1 MTNPAAAAQ
10 SASPVPAAA
19 SAAASH
25 RPERVRIFHA
35 RAITTLAGPQTQA
48 LAVLAGRIVATGGL
62 AELSAAFPTA
72 DRTDLGDGHVVP
84 GFHDAH
90 CHPSCLAETKLR
102 LHLGSGD
109 TSVPPRERVAAAIAA
124 TPPGGWVT
132 VEGYDPRADPEG
144 RLDRAA
150 LDALAPG
157 RPVVVIHFSCHM
169 AVANSPALELAG
181 FRDGDPAPA
190 GGDLGRDATGR
201 LDGWIYERAWFD
213 EWYRAVGEPE
223 FLPSHSIEDLVEP
236 LAEVCADL
244 HATGIT
250 SWCDALVTPK
260 ELRLYQLASERGRLT
275 ARVGMLLWFR
285 YLDELRR
292 AGLRAG
298 FGDEWV
304 RVVGVK
310 LMADGALAG
319 GTCLCSRPYRA
330 ETGGDNGIQ
339 VMGDEELAATVE
351 AAHAAG
357 LRVGVHANGD
367 LAVGKVLDA
376 IERARA
382 LHPRNTVNHRIEHC
396 SMVDDAL
403 IERIR
408 RSGVTPVP
416 FGSFVHGHGA
426 KLIGYY
432 GDERAEQ
439 VCAHRDLLDAGITVA
454 GSSDYPA
461 GPLNPLLAVQTMV
474 TRRTADGRVL
484 GADQR
489 LTVAQALEVY
499 TAGSAHAT
507 GESHLKGRLAP
518 GMLADFVVLGA
529 SPFDTDPD
537 GISEI
542 PVRSTWVGGRRVWS
556 ADS

>member
-1 MTNPAAAAQ
+1 MTTPAAFPQ
-10 SASPVPAAA
+10 SASPV
-19 SAAASH
+19 SAAAPY
-25 RPERVRIFHA
+25 RPENVRIFHA

-48 LAVLAGRIVATGGL
+48 LAVLAGRIVATGSP
-62 AELSAAFPTA
+62 AELSAAFPA
-72 DRTDLGDGHVVP
+72 AERIDLGDGYVVP

-90 CHPSCLAETKLR
+90 CHPSGLAEAKLG

-109 TSVPPRERVAAAIAA
+109 TSVPPRERITAAVAV

-132 VEGYDPRADPEG
+132 AEGYDPRADPEG

-157 RPVVVIHFSCHM
+157 RPVVVVHFSYHM
-169 AVANSPALELAG
+169 AIANSLALEIAG
-181 FRDGDPAPA
+181 FHDRDPAPA

-201 LDGWIYERAWFD
+201 LDGWMYERAWFD
-213 EWYRAVGEPE
+213 QWYRAVGDPE

-236 LAEVCADL
+236 LGEVCAEL

-275 ARVGMLLWFR
+275 ARVGMLLWYR

-292 AGLRAG
+292 TGLRAG

-339 VMGDEELAATVE
+339 VMGDEELAAMVE
-351 AAHAAG
+351 TAHAAG

-367 LAVGKVLDA
+367 LAVAKVLDA

-382 LHPRNTVNHRIEHC
+382 LHPQNTVNHRIEHC
-396 SMVDDAL
+396 SMVDDSL
-403 IERIR
+403 VERIR
-408 RSGVTPVP
+408 RNRVTPVP
-416 FGSFVHGHGA
+416 FGAFVHGHGA
-426 KLIGYY
+426 KLSGYY
-432 GDERAEQ
+432 GDERAERA
-439 VCAHRDLLDAGITVA
+439 CAHRTLLDAGITVA

-474 TRRTADGRVL
+474 TRRTAEGRVL

-499 TAGSAHAT
+499 TAGSAYAT

-542 PVRSTWVGGRRVWS
+542 PVRSTWVGGRQMWS